1 MSLSKNIYCNFL
13 NFNLLQQQKSR
24 FIAIILLM
32 VVTILHVT
40 LALYLLNTPT
50 TETKK
55 PVVMIEVA
63 MLSTSGSAEKKQAL
77 KVAPKPPVKIEPVK
91 PKTIVKQV
99 KPLKK
104 PTLIKKPVP
113 QPVNIKEV
121 IPVPIFVPIPA
132 TPAPASST
140 TSVAAPSASTNS
152 RATAKTTKA
161 SGSGQDDNK
170 TVISDV
176 VPLYRVSPDY
186 PQRLK
191 NRHIEGWVKVEFTIQ
206 TDGSVD
212 KAEVVSAD
220 PQNIFDEAAL
230 DAINQWKFKEKIVN
244 GVAVTQRAVQRFT
257 FRLTQ

>member
-1 MSLSKNIYCNFL
+1 
-13 NFNLLQQQKSR
+13 
-24 FIAIILLM
+24 M

-77 KVAPKPPVKIEPVK
+77 EVPPKPPVK

-121 IPVPIFVPIPA
+121 IPVPIFVPSPTTPA
-132 TPAPASST
+132 PAPASST
-140 TSVAAPSASTNS
+140 TSVAAPSDSTNS
-152 RATAKTTKA
+152 RTTAKTTKA
-161 SGSGQDDNK
+161 AGSGQDDNK

-191 NRHIEGWVKVEFTIQ
+191 KPAKRRMG
-206 TDGSVD
+206 
-212 KAEVVSAD
+212 
-220 PQNIFDEAAL
+220 
-230 DAINQWKFKEKIVN
+230 
-244 GVAVTQRAVQRFT
+244 
-257 FRLTQ
+257 

>member
-1 MSLSKNIYCNFL
+1 MSLSKTIYCNFL

-24 FIAIILLM
+24 IIAIILLI

-55 PVVMIEVA
+55 PVAMIEVA

-77 KVAPKPPVKIEPVK
+77 EVPPKPPVKIEPVK
-91 PKTIVKQV
+91 PKTTVKQV

-104 PTLIKKPVP
+104 PILIKKPAP

-121 IPVPIFVPIPA
+121 IPVPIFVPSST
-132 TPAPASST
+132 TPAPVSSNT
-140 TSVAAPSASTNS
+140 VAAPSASTNS
-152 RATAKTTKA
+152 TATAKTTKV
-161 SGSGQDDNK
+161 SGSEQDDNK

-220 PQNIFDEAAL
+220 PENIFDEAAL